1 MDKKINIV
9 EGNSEIRERIKLYLE
24 SKSYEIF
31 EINYGNE
38 AIFVWGEFSLEDTRT
53 VMVHISSI
61 RKIEEDPTNSKYSF
75 TVRGYKC
82 SEY

>member
-1 MDKKINIV
+1 MLFSEFFSIFYLFWQNKNIMDKKINIV

-38 AIFVWGEFSLEDTRT
+38 AIFV
-53 VMVHISSI
+53 
-61 RKIEEDPTNSKYSF
+61 
-75 TVRGYKC
+75 
-82 SEY
+82 